1 MKVFGMACILD
12 GNSDRHDGVF
22 TPLLIRA
29 VVPML
34 NSLMNKLRRSMTPL
48 VFTSI
53 LVLSCTSGCIHG
65 SKLPR
70 SVARDRGFISY
81 WPAPD
86 NSGQLRLAVKDLID
100 VKGHVTTAGSEYLAK
115 NNPPATQDAQCLA
128 LARQRGVHIIGK
140 TNLTEFAAG
149 VSGRNDYFGTPRNRV
164 HGKDQIIPGGS
175 SSGSAAVVANGS
187 ADVSFGSDTAG
198 SIRVPAACCGVY
210 GLKTTYGLVP
220 LKGVFPLSPKHLD
233 TVGPLAKDIPHLVQG
248 MDLLQEGF
256 ATKYA
261 NAVAAKPSARQI
273 RVGRLYL
280 DGTDPAIDQA
290 IDAALAAKHFHVVKL
305 DKAFKKKWDQAQT
318 DGKTVAVA
326 DIWKSDAK
334 YYHKKGVS
342 GLTNTVMAVGALT
355 TTHSYDAAVKR
366 KAAWQR
372 TLRETFKHVDVI
384 ALPTLQH
391 LPPKIPFFGIS
402 ALFESQVFNMQN
414 TVGVNYA
421 GNPALAVPVRMPLP
435 PKAKIAP
442 VTSLQLVG
450 PRRSEAQ
457 LINAG
462 RLIEA
467 RQ

>member
-1 MKVFGMACILD
+1 
-12 GNSDRHDGVF
+12 
-22 TPLLIRA
+22 
-29 VVPML
+29 
-34 NSLMNKLRRSMTPL
+34 
-48 VFTSI
+48 
-53 LVLSCTSGCIHG
+53 
-65 SKLPR
+65 
-70 SVARDRGFISY
+70 
-81 WPAPD
+81 
-86 NSGQLRLAVKDLID
+86 LRLAVKDLID
-100 VKGHVTTAGSEYLAK
+100 VSGHVTSAGSEYLAR
-115 NNPPATQDAQCLA
+115 NNPPAAQDAKCLA
-128 LARQRGVHIIGK
+128 LARKRGVHIIGK

-164 HGKDQIIPGGS
+164 NGKDKTIPGGS
-175 SSGSAAVVANGS
+175 SSGSAAVVANDS

-198 SIRVPAACCGVY
+198 SIRVPAACYGVY
-210 GLKTTYGLVP
+210 GLKTTYGLVS

-233 TVGPLAKDIPHLVQG
+233 TIGPMAKDIPHLVQG

-256 ATKYA
+256 AEKYA

-290 IDAALAAKHFHVVKL
+290 IDAALVANHFRIVKL
-305 DKAFKKKWDQAQT
+305 DKTFKNRWEQAQA

-326 DIWKSDAK
+326 DIWKSDGK

-342 GLTNTVMAVGALT
+342 SLTNTVMSVGALT
-355 TTHSYDAAVKR
+355 TELSYNAAVKR
-366 KAAWQR
+366 KSAWQR
-372 TLRETFKHVDVI
+372 TLRETFEKVDVI
-384 ALPTLQH
+384 AVPTLQG

-414 TVGVNYA
+414 TVGVNFA
-421 GNPALAVPVRMPLP
+421 GNPALAVPVSMPLP

-442 VTSLQLVG
+442 ITSVQFVG

-462 RLIEA
+462 RLLKTKP
-467 RQ
+467 